1 MSSLPAHREWKGE
14 GDAWRPASGRRY
26 PLTTDRSLGP
36 PDWLVHPVGGRR
48 RGLASW
54 YRERG
59 KGGSAWLYS
68 LPFLLLFHLEPKG
81 ELEEGKAGQEP
92 EGVQAQF
99 S

>member
-14 GDAWRPASGRRY
+14 GDARRPASGRRY

-68 LPFLLLFHLEPKG
+68 VRVRILLRGGAKVLEGRVTFPQR
-81 ELEEGKAGQEP
+81 AG
-92 EGVQAQF
+92 
-99 S
+99 